1 MSTNHSVLPGGKRQL
16 RGETG
21 MFREVWKLR
30 KGAWGR
36 ERQEVINF
44 AKGTGINEKNLT
56 NLHNK

>member
-21 MFREVWKLR
+21 MFREVWKVR

-44 AKGTGINEKNLT
+44 ANRNR
-56 NLHNK
+56 N